1 MRTKS
6 RTALFLVVV
15 MAMAFYPVGVAP
27 QPATPSSQEDSLL
40 PVVYPPKELGSPGEQ
55 ACPTDGEREA
65 AETVIGNEL
74 HSLLRE
80 RILPT
85 LPTAGYSQDHPA
97 TSCSTISER
106 PSGYYWI
113 RSSDGTAVQVYCDTD
128 RVCECGGT
136 GGWTRVTYL
145 NMTDPVQ
152 QCPDT
157 WRYIASPKRTCG
169 RTNNL
174 AGCSSASFNTQG
186 TNYSRIC
193 GRVIGYQFGYTGAF
207 EGYVYNYSATIE
219 GYYVSGVS
227 ITHRNPRQHIW
238 SFAAAPSEQLYGP
251 ITCPCTNSF
260 NTVPISIP
268 PWVGSDYFC
277 ETGNS
282 IAFIYNH
289 HFYEDD
295 ALWDGE
301 DCGSRS
307 SCCQFNNPPWF
318 CKQLP
323 QATSDNI
330 EVRICNTDGYTTVD
344 TPIEFVEIYVQ

>member
-15 MAMAFYPVGVAP
+15 MAMAFYPVGVAL

-40 PVVYPPKELGSPGEQ
+40 PVIYPPKELGSPGEQ

-128 RVCECGGT
+128 RECGCGGT

-174 AGCSSASFNTQG
+174 AGCSSASFGTQG
-186 TNYSRIC
+186 TSYSRIC
-193 GRVIGYQFGYTGAF
+193 GSVIGYQFGYTGAF

-227 ITHRNPRQHIW
+227 ITHGNPRQHIW

-260 NTVPISIP
+260 NTVPISTP
-268 PWVGSDYFC
+268 PLG
-277 ETGNS
+277 G
-282 IAFIYNH
+282 
-289 HFYEDD
+289 
-295 ALWDGE
+295 
-301 DCGSRS
+301 
-307 SCCQFNNPPWF
+307 
-318 CKQLP
+318 K
-323 QATSDNI
+323 
-330 EVRICNTDGYTTVD
+330 
-344 TPIEFVEIYVQ
+344 